1 MTRVRDNSRKLNSGF
16 TLIEVIIAVIILA
29 IISIPL
35 VRSFASAAQT
45 SGKAAIKMKATTA
58 AENLMEDIK
67 GMTLE
72 QVISKYGVGANSNPS
87 KDIVYDS
94 DLGKYEYNAKGGTVY
109 SLEINKS
116 KSSFDAD
123 LAKMV
128 DDSTYD
134 VTIEIDPTYYPN
146 INTVNMADFN
156 TVNSESSAI
165 FCLTDT
171 IDKQA
176 YKEFVDLNSQMD
188 AGLDNKTAADFEKLL
203 KREIRVD
210 IGKSGTFTDE
220 NGDTHDAH
228 DVSVTVTYLAPNKGA
243 DKVVPDGREVL
254 QKVSRQIYSESISKK
269 KLESIYIMYPPRYE
283 AANSNKNNVGVS
295 GNGNGNGDI
304 IIVHNRDDVE
314 ANLYIIAQNFSNA
327 SDKGKEYLKKNQGL
341 NLQIYENEITDEVK
355 GGTKQ
360 PLTLFTNLHDDTEYL
375 KKDDSKLLPVKC
387 NLNLDTRNK
396 DPEGIKDSF
405 DDKVYGKIVARTGKF
420 ADEDPVNSPTVKLNA
435 RDIDGKLLDASK
447 VDPKIYD
454 VKVTISKKINDAD
467 TEWPVTVELK
477 GSITD

>member
-72 QVISKYGVGANSNPS
+72 QVITKYGVGNGATIDPAT
-87 KDIVYDS
+87 
-94 DLGKYEYNAKGGTVY
+94 GKYAFNVAGG
-109 SLEINKS
+109 KS
-116 KSSFDAD
+116 PEGSTTAYKYVITKSNSDFDAD

-128 DDSTYD
+128 DDPTYD

-210 IGKSGTFTDE
+210 ISKSGTFTDE

-228 DVSVTVTYLAPNKGA
+228 DVSVTVTYLANDNKGS

-254 QKVSRQIYSESISKK
+254 QKVSRQVYSESISKK
-269 KLESIYIMYPPRYE
+269 KLDSIFIMYPPRYE
-283 AANSNKNNVGVS
+283 AAKT
-295 GNGNGNGDI
+295 NGDI
-304 IIVHNRDDVE
+304 IIIHNRDDVE
-314 ANLYIIAQNFSNA
+314 ANLYVIAQNFSNS
-327 SDKGKEYLKKNQGL
+327 SDKGKEYLKKDQGL
-341 NLQIYENEITDEVK
+341 NLQIYQNEIADEVK

-454 VKVTISKKINDAD
+454 VKVTISKKLNDAD